1 MNSNPYGPGTA
12 IFTFSVA
19 SARKFQRSVDVGMIG
34 INVPLPYT
42 SRRPEP
48 TQPPA
53 PPTTSPPP
61 NPIFYWAVLRA
72 MAHTIAT
79 FVEPSCP
86 EVRNVLC
93 HPSEREIR
101 GQSKLIDELGM
112 ANPMP
117 APLDRNDHVEESW

>member
-1 MNSNPYGPGTA
+1 MWHDRY
-12 IFTFSVA
+12 
-19 SARKFQRSVDVGMIG
+19 QRAPAVH
-34 INVPLPYT
+34 L
-42 SRRPEP
+42 
-48 TQPPA
+48 PPA
-53 PPTTSPPP
+53 RAHPATGASYNFRSTY
-61 NPIFYWAVLRA
+61 PIFYWAVLRA

-101 GQSKLIDELGM
+101 GQSNLIDELGM

-117 APLDRNDHVEESW
+117 APLDRNDHVKESWF